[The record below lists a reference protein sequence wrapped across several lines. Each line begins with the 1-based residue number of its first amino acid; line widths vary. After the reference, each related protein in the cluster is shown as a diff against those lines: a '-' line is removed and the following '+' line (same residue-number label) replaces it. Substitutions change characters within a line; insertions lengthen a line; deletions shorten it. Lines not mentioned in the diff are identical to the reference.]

1 MLFEEFLTIDCTS
14 FFVRLR
20 FCLLFF
26 VRALRVALMPVGVN
40 LPIFSIYGKIIE
52 YKG

>member
-40 LPIFSIYGKIIE
+40 LPIFSICGQILDVT
-52 YKG
+52 G